1 MDEQGPQHEG
11 ARVEDTSVIFKE
23 VFWDQARSVRET
35 GNCNLDSEIV
45 RQWVKSIWQFN
56 TEKAA
61 SIDPSLKVE
70 LTALNACSVAVG
82 ALAFCVL
89 SRDHSERPLPVD
101 WGSKQDGGGSFALY
115 CLLVQYVNH
124 SMSVVRL
131 CQDGFDN
138 SAKILVRTMLEMTRI
153 VLVVSADSGYMQS
166 YLNSGKNEQCRK
178 EWRKKSETDEI
189 LRRLGEIECE
199 MGLSRQTTD
208 YMSVKRMNTYKYLCQ
223 ATHSS
228 IQEMAANSFTEFQ
241 APDPNSVR
249 SMMFGAP
256 SSRLRPLLIEAMTTS
271 FVLVNEIM
279 TIFASVHKFSATAQN
294 ENWNNFN
301 YLYHTLN
308 LIWLSHFTEG
318 SIGDEPREYLKSLGI
333 GTQSSQ

>member
-1 MDEQGPQHEG
+1 MDEQRQEDT
-11 ARVEDTSVIFKE
+11 RVEDTSVIFKE

-45 RQWVKSIWQFN
+45 RQWVKSVWQFN

-61 SIDPSLKVE
+61 GIDPSLKVE
-70 LTALNACSVAVG
+70 LTALNACSVAVA

-101 WGSKQDGGGSFALY
+101 WGGKQDGGGSFALY

-208 YMSVKRMNTYKYLCQ
+208 YMGAKRMNTYKYLCQ

-228 IQEMAANSFTEFQ
+228 IQEMAASSFVNIK
-241 APDPNSVR
+241 DSDDGLLK
-249 SMMFGAP
+249 SMMFGAQSP
-256 SSRLRPLLIEAMTTS
+256 RLRPLLTEAITTS
-271 FVLVNEIM
+271 LVLVSEVM
-279 TIFASVHKFSATAQN
+279 TIFAIVHKFSATAQN
-294 ENWNNFN
+294 ESWNNFK
-301 YLYHTLN
+301 YLYHTIN
-308 LIWLSHFTEG
+308 LIWLSHFVEG
-318 SIGDEPREYLKSLGI
+318 SSGDEPREYLRSLGI
-333 GTQSSQ
+333 DTQSSK